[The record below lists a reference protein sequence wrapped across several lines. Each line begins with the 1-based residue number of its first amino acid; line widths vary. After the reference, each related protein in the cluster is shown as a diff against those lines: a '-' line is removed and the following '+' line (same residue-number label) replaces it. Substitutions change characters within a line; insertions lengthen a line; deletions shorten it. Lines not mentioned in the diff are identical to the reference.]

1 MKDKYCIGDAGYHEL
16 SMLSDLSGDSQL
28 KKLKNEL
35 NSHYDIK
42 KAPGNIIGVQQSIK
56 ARLIPR
62 LANIVQNSSEHD
74 VTSCFR
80 VKLTGDGT
88 QIGRGLSVV
97 NLAFTILEEGNMA
110 CSASGNHSI
119 GIFKV
124 SKSDYHSLHSAMQD
138 ITAEANDFKSVTIN
152 DITYNIEYY
161 LGGDMKFLAMVCG
174 IDSATCTHSCIWC
187 KCPKSE
193 RHNMQQKSIQ
203 LYQRTHV

>member
-1 MKDKYCIGDAGYHEL
+1 
-16 SMLSDLSGDSQL
+16 MLSDLSGSSQL
-28 KKLKNEL
+28 KKLKHEL

-56 ARLIPR
+56 ARLVPR

-97 NLAFTILEEGNMA
+97 NVAFTILEEGNMA

-124 SKSDYHSLHSAMQD
+124 SESDYHSLHSAMQD
-138 ITAEANDFKSVTIN
+138 ITAETNDFKSVTIN

-193 RHNMQQKSIQ
+193 RHNMQQKSKQ